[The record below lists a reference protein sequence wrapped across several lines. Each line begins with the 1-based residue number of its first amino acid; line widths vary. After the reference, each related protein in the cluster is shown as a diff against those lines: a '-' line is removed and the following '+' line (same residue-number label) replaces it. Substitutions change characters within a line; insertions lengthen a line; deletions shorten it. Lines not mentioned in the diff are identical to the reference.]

1 MKKESIIC
9 VDTTQVTDNKH
20 EFWEMDV
27 VLEAESW
34 FLLLSNLS
42 LFLERV
48 ILPSRFPFAAFSM

>member
-1 MKKESIIC
+1 M
-9 VDTTQVTDNKH
+9 DTTQVTDNKH